1 MATIQLEVSREHL
14 LEAIEQLEND
24 ELSDF
29 VKEVLNV
36 RARRFAPVLDHQES
50 ELFQKIYQ
58 WLTDEEQARRAV
70 LIEKLEAET
79 LTELEHQELLQLNE
93 KVEWLNVQR
102 LKAFSQL
109 AELRQ
114 KTIDELMND
123 LGVKSL
129 SDV

>member
-1 MATIQLEVSREHL
+1 LH
-14 LEAIEQLEND
+14 
-24 ELSDF
+24 
-29 VKEVLNV
+29 
-36 RARRFAPVLDHQES
+36 
-50 ELFQKIYQ
+50 
-58 WLTDEEQARRAV
+58 
-70 LIEKLEAET
+70 
-79 LTELEHQELLQLNE
+79 LNE

-109 AELRQ
+109 AEIRQ

>member
-1 MATIQLEVSREHL
+1 
-14 LEAIEQLEND
+14 
-24 ELSDF
+24 
-29 VKEVLNV
+29 
-36 RARRFAPVLDHQES
+36 
-50 ELFQKIYQ
+50 
-58 WLTDEEQARRAV
+58 V
-70 LIEKLEAET
+70 LIEKLDAET
-79 LTELEHQELLQLNE
+79 LTELEHQELLHLNE

-109 AELRQ
+109 AEIRQ